1 MVNDMPRPDIHP
13 MNVLCLP
20 PRNRRFASQSLPAIL
35 IVAFWLLVVPLG
47 AQEPAPPAPPPPAEE
62 PAYVETVI
70 PVEGEPVVI
79 RSREQ
84 TSERGVFRASGD
96 VSIRYRDIEVRGEDV
111 VYDSNT
117 RTISAQ
123 GGIVFRRGLQE
134 LTCESFEYNVE
145 NRTGRFVKARGVSD
159 NFVRLV
165 CAEAEQTGPDEY
177 VFHHGRVTTCQ
188 FDHPHWSLG
197 SRQTTVI
204 KDKSVTL
211 SHGVFRLF
219 GVPTFY
225 LPWIRLPLPKKERKS
240 GFMIPSYGYSEDKGH
255 KFSDAFY
262 LTLGRSMDLI
272 VQGDYYTERGFGVGT
287 TFRGRFSELT
297 YINFSSYSVDDRK
310 DQGGSVI
317 NADGYFLFSRGFY
330 GAISANVVSNIVFR
344 QVYESDFVGAVR
356 PDETLRGFISR
367 SWSDC
372 SVNLEFNRTQY
383 YFDTFQV
390 LDRALPEASFRVFGR
405 SLGHWP
411 AYLFLDSSAAFMFKK
426 VNWKG
431 TDPGGGTVDMQFNT
445 PQGVGRLDVYPR
457 LLVPLRLGAFRLSL
471 EPALR
476 ATYYSHS
483 YPTDPP
489 EDATSVDADRSGVGR
504 YLAAMEARLDAPRL
518 FRMFHP
524 FGVPIKHVIET
535 GVTWRWVSE
544 VEDYARIIQFDW
556 QDAVVGTN
564 ELEYWVM
571 QRFFSRRGDR
581 PWEWVAVGLRQK
593 YFFDPDFYGNFQT
606 GLNNQ
611 IAPYYSFSPYAA
623 AREPRSFSP
632 IQALVQVHPASTI
645 SGQLRLEYDTVRGEL
660 RDWSA
665 AGTYNRDW
673 LFASLAFLRLYTEG
687 DQLVD
692 NDYLQT
698 SVGLGRPYQGF
709 SVEANVSYNLENSN
723 LDNFYIRT
731 NYYFDCIGFSVEYA
745 KFDIANRQNSGEIR
759 FAMYLRG
766 IGDFGTLQ
774 KLGRRVF

>member
-1 MVNDMPRPDIHP
+1 MFIRDR
-13 MNVLCLP
+13 LSAQGL
-20 PRNRRFASQSLPAIL
+20 LLAIL
-35 IVAFWLLVVPLG
+35 IMAGCLPGAPLG
-47 AQEPAPPAPPPPAEE
+47 AQEPAPSPQPQAPAEE
-62 PAYVETVI
+62 PTFVETVI

-79 RSREQ
+79 RSRAQ

-96 VSIRYRDIEVRGEDV
+96 VSVRYRDIEVRGEEIA
-111 VYDSNT
+111 YDSNT

-134 LTCESFEYNVE
+134 LTCESFEYNVAE
-145 NRTGRFVKARGVSD
+145 RKGRFVKTRGVAD

-177 VFHHGRVTTCQ
+177 VFHQGNVTTCQ

-197 SRQTTVI
+197 SRETHVV
-204 KDKSVTL
+204 KDKSATVR
-211 SHGVFRLF
+211 HGVFRLF

-225 LPWIRLPLPKKERKS
+225 VPWIRLPLPKKERKS
-240 GFMIPSYGYSEDKGH
+240 GFMIPSYGYSDDKGH
-255 KFSDAFY
+255 KLSDAFY

-272 VQGDYYTERGFGVGT
+272 LQGDYYTERGFGLGT
-287 TFRGRFSELT
+287 TFRGRFSELS
-297 YINFSSYSVDDRK
+297 YVNFSSYSVDDRK
-310 DQGGSVI
+310 DQGGSAV
-317 NADGYFLFSRGFY
+317 NVDGYFLFARGFH

-356 PDETLRGFISR
+356 PDEALRGFISR
-367 SWSDC
+367 SWSDY

-383 YFDTFQV
+383 YFDDFQV
-390 LDRALPEASFRVFGR
+390 LERALPEASFRVIGR
-405 SLGHWP
+405 SLGSWP
-411 AYLFLDSSAAFMFKK
+411 AYLFLDSSAAYMFKK
-426 VNWKG
+426 VNWKEA
-431 TDPGGGTVDMQFNT
+431 DPAGGGTVDMQFNT
-445 PQGVGRLDVYPR
+445 PQGVSRLDVYPR

-476 ATYYSHS
+476 ATYYSRS
-483 YPTDPP
+483 YPSDPP
-489 EDATSVDADRSGVGR
+489 EDATAVDADRSGVGR
-504 YLAAMEARLDAPRL
+504 YLAAMEARLDAPRM
-518 FRMFHP
+518 FRVFHP
-524 FGVPIKHVIET
+524 FGMPIKHVIET

-544 VEDYARIIQFDW
+544 VDEFARIIQFDW

-564 ELEYWVM
+564 ELEYWVV

-581 PWEWVAVGLRQK
+581 PWEWVTVGLRQK
-593 YFFDPDFYGNFQT
+593 YFFDPDFYGSFET
-606 GLNNQ
+606 GFNNQ
-611 IAPYYSFSPYAA
+611 IAPYYTFSPYAA
-623 AREPRSFSP
+623 AREPRDFSP
-632 IQALVQVHPASTI
+632 IQALVQVHPAPTI
-645 SGQLRLEYDTVRGEL
+645 SGQLRLEYDPVRGEL

-665 AGTYNRDW
+665 AGTYNHDW

-709 SVEANVSYNLENSN
+709 SIEANVSYNLENSN

-745 KFDIANRQNSGEIR
+745 KFDIANRRDSGDIR

-774 KLGRRVF
+774 KLGRRFF